1 MKSTTIAQPTRR
13 PAIVLLALAYVGFI
27 SLGLPDG
34 LLGVGWPSIRETFG
48 LPLDAL
54 GALLATFTAGY
65 LVSGFMSGRVLAR
78 LGVGT
83 LLALSGLATASSLLG
98 YAVSPAWWL
107 IVALGA
113 LAGLGAGAIDAGL
126 NTYVATHHSA
136 RTLNWLHACFGLGA
150 TIGPL
155 VMTTVLQNDLLW
167 RWGYVVVGTAQLAL
181 AACFVATRTWWETPG
196 ASQETAPAAPASAA
210 SMGSTLRLP
219 AAWFAILLFFL
230 YTGIEVAAGQWSF
243 TLFTTSRAVP
253 PATAGVWIS
262 MYWGSL
268 MVGRILFGIF
278 VGVAPL
284 RTLLRWSLGTIVVGA
299 LLVWLN
305 VADLLSFVG
314 LALMGLALA
323 PVFPSLISTTP
334 QRLGAAHAAN
344 GVGFQIAAAGLGAS
358 MLPGAVGVL
367 ASRTS
372 IEVVGPVLVVASVA
386 LFTLFEVLER
396 HSPPT

>member
-1 MKSTTIAQPTRR
+1 METTTISRSTRR
-13 PAIVLLALAYVGFI
+13 PAIVLLALAFVGFI

-54 GALLATFTAGY
+54 GALLATFTGGY

-98 YAVSPAWWL
+98 YAAAPAWWL

-113 LAGLGAGAIDAGL
+113 VAGLGAGAIDAGL

-136 RTLNWLHACFGLGA
+136 RTLNWLHAFFGLGA

-155 VMTTVLQNDLLW
+155 VMTTVLQNDLPW
-167 RWGYVVVGTAQLAL
+167 RWGYVVVGMAQLAL
-181 AACFVATRTWWETPG
+181 AACFVATRSWWETPSAPQEAPPA
-196 ASQETAPAAPASAA
+196 ASAPAASTW
-210 SMGSTLRLP
+210 STLCLP
-219 AAWFAILLFFL
+219 AAWFAILILFL

-262 MYWGSL
+262 IYWGSL

-284 RTLLRWSLGTIVVGA
+284 RILLRWSLGGIVLGA

-305 VADLLSFVG
+305 LANLLSFAG

-344 GVGFQIAAAGLGAS
+344 GVGFQIAAAGRGGAT
-358 MLPGAVGVL
+358 LPSVVGVL
-367 ASRTS
+367 ADRFS
-372 IEVVGPVLVVASVA
+372 IEVVGPVLVIASVA
-386 LFTLFEVLER
+386 LFALYEVLER
-396 HSPPT
+396 RTA